1 MIPILAKESERE
13 EQNEK
18 HKYVKMKILRA
29 LKTENEFPRL
39 ALSKQILMFY
49 VRILRTNRKNKKD
62 LPLCET
68 AHLLHLGQILSR

>member
-18 HKYVKMKILRA
+18 RNYVKMKILRA
-29 LKTENEFPRL
+29 LKTESEFPRL

-49 VRILRTNRKNKKD
+49 VRILRTNRKNRKD
-62 LPLCET
+62 LSHCEDC
-68 AHLLHLGQILSR
+68 ILITFGTDTN

>member
-29 LKTENEFPRL
+29 LKTESEFPRL
-39 ALSKQILMFY
+39 ALSKQSLMFY
-49 VRILRTNRKNKKD
+49 VRILRTNRKD
-62 LPLCET
+62 LPHCEDCT
-68 AHLLHLGQILSR
+68 LITFGTNTN